1 MENFLGFIIF
11 AAVAVFAFRKQLTPL
26 FNSIKKFISEQK
38 L

>member
-11 AAVAVFAFRKQLTPL
+11 AAVAAFAFKDKLLPL
-26 FNSIKKFISEQK
+26 FNSIKKFLSEQK